1 MLRWL
6 WISLVVIFSDQLTKW
21 MAEAAL
27 EEGIPYIV
35 VSHLN
40 MSLAYNYGAAF
51 SFLGDQGG
59 WQRWFFSIIA
69 LVVCGFILQWIRKL
83 KEDEQWTAVGLTLIL
98 GGAIG
103 NLVDRIL
110 YGKVTDFIDV
120 YYTEFGYHFATFNI
134 ADIAIS
140 LGAALLVIMSLF
152 TKESKS

>member
-6 WISLVVIFSDQLTKW
+6 WISLVIIFSDQLSKW

-27 EEGIPYIV
+27 EEGIPYV
-35 VSHLN
+35 VVLHLN

-59 WQRWFFSIIA
+59 WQRWFFTVIA
-69 LVVCGFILQWIRKL
+69 VVVCGFILHWMRKL
-83 KEDEQWTAVGLTLIL
+83 KEDEIWTAIGLALIL

-110 YGKVTDFIDV
+110 YGRVTDFIDV
-120 YYTEFGYHFATFNI
+120 YYTEFGYHFATFNV

-140 LGAALLVIMSLF
+140 IGAALLVIISLF
-152 TKESKS
+152 TKESE